1 MSDNNELL
9 TGIEEIDREIL
20 ALLPQ
25 TQTMSAESGM
35 NDRVS
40 QLGSMAASQ
49 RIAGLRQAAEIIKA
63 RESDK

>member
-1 MSDNNELL
+1 MENEL
-9 TGIEEIDREIL
+9 TGIEEIDKEIL
-20 ALLPQ
+20 ELLPQ
-25 TQTMSAESGM
+25 TQTMSAVSGM

-49 RIAGLRQAAEIIKA
+49 RIAGLRQAAEIIKT